1 MSIYHLVL
9 WVGFIESYPIPR
21 CFLLPIWKT
30 KTTCPLSSGSSSL
43 GRYTCCPSNSE
54 LISKCWYWGS
64 WVVSKTWH
72 LSKNHISDDQYH
84 VFSPAPEGSLF
95 VESLMVERRSLR
107 VDSSCTHCHIS
118 WWLGFS
124 IGNVSQS
131 NPIALVEEKKN
142 LFFTKECQLRNVQG
156 MEKQKI
162 NIFPPLMKSQFQE
175 RIINGC

>member
-43 GRYTCCPSNSE
+43 GQYTCCPSNSE

-131 NPIALVEEKKN
+131 NPIALVEEKKKS
-142 LFFTKECQLRNVQG
+142 LLYKRMSAKKCTRNG
-156 MEKQKI
+156 KTE
-162 NIFPPLMKSQFQE
+162 N
-175 RIINGC
+175 